1 MQLESTSHE
10 ETGVDRG
17 ERDVPVAR
25 KKRTFRLKL
34 TRVLVHFSGIS
45 RTLSF
50 YIDLRSYLA
59 ALRYLAQPEAPA
71 LVSVLLI

>member
-1 MQLESTSHE
+1 MCQLPE
-10 ETGVDRG
+10 
-17 ERDVPVAR
+17 

-34 TRVLVHFSGIS
+34 TRVLVHFQWCKLIS